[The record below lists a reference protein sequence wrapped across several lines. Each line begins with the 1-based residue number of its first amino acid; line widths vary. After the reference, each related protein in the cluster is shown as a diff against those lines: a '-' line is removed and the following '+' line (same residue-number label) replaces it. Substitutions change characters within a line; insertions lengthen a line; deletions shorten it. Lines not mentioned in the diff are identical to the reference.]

1 MQSPAKKAN
10 KENKVFLAKINKGG
24 LMALCIC
31 KRVLT
36 LEEMDKVKNPS
47 GLCHKCKKIGEL
59 HIKNEFHPTF
69 SDIEKQNKNV

>member
-1 MQSPAKKAN
+1 
-10 KENKVFLAKINKGG
+10 
-24 LMALCIC
+24 MALCIC